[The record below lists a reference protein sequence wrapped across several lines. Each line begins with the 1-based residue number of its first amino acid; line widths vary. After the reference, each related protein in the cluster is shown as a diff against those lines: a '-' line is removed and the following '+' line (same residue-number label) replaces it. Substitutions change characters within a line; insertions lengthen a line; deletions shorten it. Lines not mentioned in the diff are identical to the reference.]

1 LDNDTY
7 GGSFLYHMENNQ
19 VAVGYVVG
27 LDYSNPWLSPFEEF
41 QRFKTHP
48 NIRWY
53 FDTPEGGKPA
63 KRLAYGARALT
74 VGGLLSLLDRRLRLG
89 VNRKAAA

>member
-1 LDNDTY
+1 MTY

-19 VAVGYVVG
+19 VAIGFVVG
-27 LDYSNPWLSPFEEF
+27 LDYSNPYLSPFEEF

-53 FDTPEGGKPA
+53 FEAPSRPSGWATAPA
-63 KRLAYGARALT
+63 R
-74 VGGLLSLLDRRLRLG
+74 
-89 VNRKAAA
+89 